1 MVLQSPLISELCL
14 VLLPVDVLLSHD
26 ELFMELL
33 DLLCELLVPL
43 LHFLLLKLFGATSHR
58 VHPAVRILRHLN
70 FLIKSLLVSLD

>member
-26 ELFMELL
+26 ELLMELL
-33 DLLCELLVPL
+33 DLLFELMMPLLLLLLLELL
-43 LHFLLLKLFGATSHR
+43 GAASHS
-58 VHPAVRILRHLN
+58 VHPAVRVLRHLN